1 MSLAIDIDSV
11 KEVLLP
17 DGTWHR
23 VADDSFEIGA
33 YEYVRA
39 KEVQPDGGDAGVRLG
54 GEQEELLPARGAR
67 WTETN
72 SYGKK
77 RRVFCPITAIQAVSY
92 G

>member
-23 VADDSFEIGA
+23 VVDDSFEIGA

-39 KEVQPDGGDAGVRLG
+39 KGGT
-54 GEQEELLPARGAR
+54 AR
-67 WTETN
+67 
-72 SYGKK
+72 
-77 RRVFCPITAIQAVSY
+77 RR
-92 G
+92 